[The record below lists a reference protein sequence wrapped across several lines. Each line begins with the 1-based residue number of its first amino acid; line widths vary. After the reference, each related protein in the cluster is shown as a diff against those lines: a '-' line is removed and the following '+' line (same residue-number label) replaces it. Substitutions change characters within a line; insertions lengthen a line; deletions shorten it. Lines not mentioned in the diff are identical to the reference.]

1 MAKADWV
8 RLGHWEF
15 RPGEVY
21 ALDFQPD
28 GSLKVYLG
36 TGLVIPLSPEAAKAF
51 LDDFQA
57 FRTLR
62 DLMPPTVED
71 DDAEGFPEG
80 GSPRPDL
87 SSP

>member
-15 RPGEVY
+15 QPGEVY
-21 ALDFQPD
+21 ALDFQAD

-36 TGLVIPLSPEAAKAF
+36 SGLVIPLSPEAAKAF

-57 FRTLR
+57 FRILR
-62 DLMPPTVED
+62 DLMPTDIEAD
-71 DDAEGFPEG
+71 EGSSLPEG
-80 GSPRPDL
+80 GEAQAGP
-87 SSP
+87 